1 MRLIDDWSLLA
12 ACRGGEDPDAL
23 FVIGAAQHEAK
34 KICRGCPVRAECL
47 AEALD
52 GRIET
57 GVWGGMT
64 ESERRRLLR
73 RYPDVASWRS
83 LIERNRS
90 IANPPRAGVAA
101 SRAPKALQALET
113 QRTV

>member
-1 MRLIDDWSLLA
+1 MRLIDDWSLFA

-23 FVIGAAQHEAK
+23 FVVGAAQHEAK

-73 RYPDVASWRS
+73 RYPEVASWRR
-83 LIERNRS
+83 LIEGNRS
-90 IANPPRAGVAA
+90 MVNPPPTGVAGM
-101 SRAPKALQALET
+101 RPPKTLEAP
-113 QRTV
+113 RTV